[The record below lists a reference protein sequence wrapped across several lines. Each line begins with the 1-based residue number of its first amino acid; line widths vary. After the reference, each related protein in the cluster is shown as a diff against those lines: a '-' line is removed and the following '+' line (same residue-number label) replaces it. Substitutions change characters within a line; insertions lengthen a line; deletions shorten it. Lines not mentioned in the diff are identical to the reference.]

1 MPKSDP
7 KNWDNYWQGR
17 SSQRS
22 GNALVEVGIENNHT
36 LNEFWI
42 GFFHAKSKSSKIV
55 DFACGAGSVLKHA
68 NSSGFRHL
76 TGVDI
81 SPKALDIMQ
90 KKIPGAMAICSPVD
104 KTPLEEA
111 SFDIAVSQFGIEYAG
126 SKSNLLQAFQ
136 EMHRILKPGGEIC
149 VISHAENSVIH
160 KGCLASLSNIKTI
173 ETSGFIE
180 TAKTTLS
187 KLYSTDDGSNPQDI
201 NRQITQLNQS
211 AQPIMEWLK
220 TTNRDKDNFA
230 QFAYNMLE
238 ASHKL
243 ITRYQ
248 SYSPQDALN
257 WLKGIESELAA
268 YKGRMTSMTQASQC
282 EENLSKLIKSLDRS
296 GSKLQFSPL
305 EKFYFPP
312 NNQLA
317 AWIIRAST

>member
-7 KNWDNYWQGR
+7 ENWDNYWQGR
-17 SSQRS
+17 SSHQS

-36 LNEFWI
+36 LNQFWI
-42 GFFHAKSKSSKIV
+42 DFFHDKLKSSKIA

-68 NSSGFRHL
+68 HSLDFRHL

-90 KKIPGAMAICSPVD
+90 QKIPGATAICSPVD
-104 KTPLEEA
+104 KTPLKDDA
-111 SFDIAVSQFGIEYAG
+111 FDIVVSQFGIEYAG
-126 SKSNLLQAFQ
+126 GQDNLRQTFR
-136 EMHRILKPGGEIC
+136 EMERILKPGGEIC

-173 ETSGFIE
+173 ETSDFLE

-187 KLYSTDDGSNPQDI
+187 KLYSSDRGSNPQDF
-201 NRQITQLNQS
+201 NPQIAQLNQS
-211 AQPIMEWLK
+211 AQPIMAWLK
-220 TTNRDKDNFA
+220 TTNREKDNFA

-238 ASHKL
+238 ASHRL

-248 SYSPQDALN
+248 SYSPEDALN
-257 WLKGIESELAA
+257 WFQGIESELAA
-268 YKGRMTSMTQASQC
+268 YKGRMTSMTQASQS
-282 EENLSKLIKSLDRS
+282 EDNLSKLIKSLDQS